1 MRAYT
6 HAEVQ
11 APQTRPSCA
20 AAQMRAVDGDPDR
33 SVARKRAAT
42 AVVAGKA
49 SPRRGRRRL
58 SRIILMIS
66 RNHYGQRR
74 DCTHTRRPRKMHL
87 YRAGNV
93 HQREPER
100 FSNDVIYETD
110 TTDARR
116 IHAAIG
122 RSQHVTARPTG
133 PGHLHLAEA
142 PHRWSV
148 SSVLWIPPNGSE
160 GVVEPGARAVGAN
173 GIERCPP
180 HVYP

>member
-1 MRAYT
+1 
-6 HAEVQ
+6 
-11 APQTRPSCA
+11 
-20 AAQMRAVDGDPDR
+20 MRAVDGDPDR
-33 SVARKRAAT
+33 SVARERAAT

-58 SRIILMIS
+58 SRIILVIS

-74 DCTHTRRPRKMHL
+74 DCTHTRSQREMHL

-100 FSNDVIYETD
+100 CSNDVIYEID

-122 RSQHVTARPTG
+122 RS
-133 PGHLHLAEA
+133 
-142 PHRWSV
+142 
-148 SSVLWIPPNGSE
+148 
-160 GVVEPGARAVGAN
+160 
-173 GIERCPP
+173 
-180 HVYP
+180 